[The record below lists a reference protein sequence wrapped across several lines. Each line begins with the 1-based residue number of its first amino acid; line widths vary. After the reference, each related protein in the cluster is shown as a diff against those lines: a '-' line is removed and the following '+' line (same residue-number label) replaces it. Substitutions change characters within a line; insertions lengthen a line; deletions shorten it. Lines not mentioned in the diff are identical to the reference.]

1 MSKNL
6 NLWLTAIRPKTL
18 TAAVSPVL
26 LGLSLAYYAG
36 FFEPFIASLTLL
48 AAILIQAGTNLAND
62 VFDFEKGADT
72 EERLGPL
79 RVTQAGL
86 LTPKQVKT
94 GMYITFGVALII
106 GFYLAWVGGVP
117 IVIIGSAAIL
127 SGIAYTG
134 GPYPLGYNGLGDI
147 FVFLFFGLVAVPGTF
162 YLQGG
167 DLFNSNAILLG
178 VCMGLMAD
186 GILIVNNVRDLIT
199 DEKSGK
205 RTLAVRYGKVF
216 SCVQFTLFML
226 LPFAAPFFLYH
237 CVEPKLSWFLCL
249 FGLPIAVSTVISM
262 WTKSDNQLNLTL
274 IQTARIQF
282 LYTVLLSI
290 GFIL

>member
-6 NLWLTAIRPKTL
+6 KLWLTAARPKTL

-26 LGLSLAYYAG
+26 LGLSLAFHAG
-36 FFEPFIASLTLL
+36 FFKPLIASLTLF
-48 AAILIQAGTNLAND
+48 AAILIQVGTNLAND

-72 EERLGPL
+72 KERLGPL

-86 LTPKQVKT
+86 LTPDQVKT
-94 GMYITFGVALII
+94 GMYITFGIALMI
-106 GFYLAWVGGVP
+106 GFYLAWIGGLP
-117 IVIIGSAAIL
+117 IVIIGSTAIL
-127 SGIAYTG
+127 SGMLYTG
-134 GPYPLGYNGLGDI
+134 GPYPLGYNGLGDV

-162 YLQGG
+162 YLQAG

-186 GILIVNNVRDLIT
+186 GILIVNNVRDINT
-199 DEKSGK
+199 DKKSGK
-205 RTLAVRYGKVF
+205 RTLAVRFGKTF
-216 SCVQFTLFML
+216 SCLQYTLFML
-226 LPFAAPFFLYH
+226 LPFFAPFFLYY

-249 FGLPIAVSTVISM
+249 FCLPIAVSTVISI
-262 WTKSDNQLNLTL
+262 WTKPDNQLNLTL